1 MSENRPYLNCSV
13 FSEIIIKI
21 TNFFM
26 VRSPATGTFFAK
38 NAEWSKVFDIIS
50 TPFFAKRSLRAPASH
65 QYKVW
70 MICVLG
76 KRKKSFKKSSREQKL
91 SPKTCIFSSISN
103 TVLSPIPSRFLHM
116 LNPDSAELIFFWDF
130 EKNVIFWV
138 QEA

>member
-50 TPFFAKRSLRAPASH
+50 TPFFAKRSLRAPAS
-65 QYKVW
+65 YI
-70 MICVLG
+70 MRIT
-76 KRKKSFKKSSREQKL
+76 RSSRNGPNGWFHL
-91 SPKTCIFSSISN
+91 SCFTTKVGFKCDFSAPSLVSSICHC
-103 TVLSPIPSRFLHM
+103 PPH
-116 LNPDSAELIFFWDF
+116 
-130 EKNVIFWV
+130 
-138 QEA
+138 